1 MSSFTSFQ
9 QDPGDIAG
17 IQAAF
22 DAGES
27 DPVALLE
34 SLLRRIDEAEP
45 HVHAWI
51 SVDREGALQQAMR
64 ARDSLRRGE
73 RRSPLHGIPVAVKD
87 VIDVAG
93 FPTRAGSRARTGQ
106 GPAARDADVVRALR
120 AAGAVILGKTHTT
133 EFAYFDGVPPTRN
146 PWHTGHT
153 PGGSSAGS
161 AAAVAA
167 GMVPASLGTQ
177 TAGSVVRPA
186 AYCGIAA
193 FKPTGQNMSTH
204 GVVPLA
210 PAFDTLGWFGHRF
223 SDVAAIG
230 AALHAQRFLA
240 PDRPDALR
248 VALPEDALFA
258 DASPAVM
265 DSLDRTVQALA
276 RAGHRIG
283 RTPAPVALDD
293 AIAAHRTVLDF
304 ELSRLHG
311 ELVTEHAPVLS
322 PGWLAAIE
330 RGLCIPDEDH
340 LAARNR
346 IQQAQKTC
354 WAAWADWD
362 LLLVPAAPDT
372 APAGMPTGDPRYIIP
387 FTALGGPIA
396 TLPVSLS
403 TNGLPLGVMLCGRPG
418 SDAVLIAD
426 ALMVASAIE
435 APRVW

>member
-1 MSSFTSFQ
+1 MPMSSARCV
-9 QDPGDIAG
+9 P
-17 IQAAF
+17 
-22 DAGES
+22 
-27 DPVALLE
+27 
-34 SLLRRIDEAEP
+34 
-45 HVHAWI
+45 
-51 SVDREGALQQAMR
+51 R
-64 ARDSLRRGE
+64 ARRT
-73 RRSPLHGIPVAVKD
+73 SPSKRVK
-87 VIDVAG
+87 
-93 FPTRAGSRARTGQ
+93 P
-106 GPAARDADVVRALR
+106 
-120 AAGAVILGKTHTT
+120 
-133 EFAYFDGVPPTRN
+133 
-146 PWHTGHT
+146 
-153 PGGSSAGS
+153 
-161 AAAVAA
+161 VAA

-293 AIAAHRTVLDF
+293 AIAAHRTVLDY

-311 ELVTEHAPVLS
+311 ELVTEHARVLS

-330 RGLCIPDEDH
+330 RGLRIPDEDH

-346 IQQAQKTC
+346 IQQAQKR
-354 WAAWADWD
+354 
-362 LLLVPAAPDT
+362 L
-372 APAGMPTGDPRYIIP
+372 AGPHGPTGISCWCRQRPIRHRQGCPPGTRATSSPSPPWAVRLPRFP
-387 FTALGGPIA
+387 CRSRRMACRW
-396 TLPVSLS
+396 VS
-403 TNGLPLGVMLCGRPG
+403 C
-418 SDAVLIAD
+418 
-426 ALMVASAIE
+426 SA
-435 APRVW
+435 AARAAMRR